1 MRHASSIRSLH
12 GHRVRGSH
20 VRDTM
25 RSKERAQNVGPSFR
39 QLLHVAIIGSRS
51 IHTYTSLP
59 ATNCVSLADFIRL
72 IRASRY
78 RNYGRGN
85 ASRNPCKSEKLRR
98 HPPPPFQFFSPSPPL
113 FLSIL
118 CPLPFS
124 FSRVSLSTVT
134 DLHVSRQCNV
144 IPITFRSDFR
154 EFEAV
159 QIQSSPAPSENRGWS
174 DARALLCHS
183 DAVGII

>member
-1 MRHASSIRSLH
+1 
-12 GHRVRGSH
+12 
-20 VRDTM
+20 M
-25 RSKERAQNVGPSFR
+25 RSKKRAQNVGPSFR

-85 ASRNPCKSEKLRR
+85 ASRNPCKPEKLRR

-124 FSRVSLSTVT
+124 FSRVSLSMVT
-134 DLHVSRQCNV
+134 DLQISRQCNV